1 MMSFPYHVD
10 RTGGVTMAA
19 TYDAIADWYEDDFLG
34 DRSDDGLPVGD
45 PIGVDSALSDCLPA

>member
-1 MMSFPYHVD
+1 
-10 RTGGVTMAA
+10 MAA